1 MRSGAGG
8 MERAYKQF
16 YSTLDSPSAAS
27 ESEGELEAYIE
38 CGAGAGQQDGM
49 GELKEGGAV
58 QINEEEAWSAT
69 PPLSHPTATRPRPS
83 ARRPPTRL
91 YGIQGAEQGAGQ
103 QELVLA
109 EFVSSHSL
117 LDSILTT
124 IDVDNQKDERVE
136 FPEFGRSLGE
146 GAEGPGEAALTS
158 RVWQDN
164 WRVEGVD
171 KLEEQLLVE
180 RREVVPFLVP
190 DSGDHLQVIIGKN
203 L

>member
-27 ESEGELEAYIE
+27 ESEEELEAYIE
-38 CGAGAGQQDGM
+38 CGAGAEQQDRM
-49 GELKEGGAV
+49 GELKEEGAG
-58 QINEEEAWSAT
+58 QINEEEAT
-69 PPLSHPTATRPRPS
+69 PPLSHPTASRPRPA

-117 LDSILTT
+117 LDSILST
-124 IDVDNQKDERVE
+124 IDVDNQKEERVE
-136 FPEFGRSLGE
+136 FPELGRSLGE
-146 GAEGPGEAALTS
+146 GAAGPGEAALTS

-171 KLEEQLLVE
+171 RLEEQLL
-180 RREVVPFLVP
+180 VVPFLVP
-190 DSGDHLQVIIGKN
+190 DSGDHTQVIIGKN
-203 L
+203 LNIYI